1 MNYQDLGLPTPQK
14 YFPNSDFAKLETSLT
29 DAQKKKVDVVKPEIW
44 KHWEEKQFKE
54 IQEFMNQ

>member
-29 DAQKKKVDVVKPEIW
+29 DAQKKKFDVVKPEI
-44 KHWEEKQFKE
+44 
-54 IQEFMNQ
+54 